1 MEQFE
6 TEIYLRY
13 KQIIENHSSSRH
25 DLFASDIETCKHVSA
40 SLGSS
45 VIPAYEPESRWRI
58 KSAMT
63 LFSDLSNQQKIKSS
77 ALPRSVTLPEI
88 IDRYDA
94 FCFDGYGTLYNRGSF
109 VYPGAMEWFKMLRRA
124 GKLLRLVTNAASDV
138 DEVLAR
144 DADKRGFDFSTE
156 ETISSGSLLHDLVEQ
171 LRSGTAALSRIANGT
186 ASLSRTVAK
195 PLELRE
201 VYYIG
206 RETGKHVLEACGI
219 SAVAMDAEP
228 AEPIVAISSAKDTP
242 ETYAQAVKIL
252 QKPGA
257 ILLVLNS
264 DAWAPKIPDEN
275 GVTVREPVS
284 GALSERLRR
293 DSACYANGGEGC
305 VTFYLGKPFPAI
317 WERVNASL
325 PAGSRVLMIGDT
337 LGTDVYG
344 AKIAGFDSALVV
356 GRNVPADE
364 LEADEAALGIRPD
377 WYLQPV

>member
-1 MEQFE
+1 MERLE

-13 KQIIENHSSSRH
+13 KQIIESQTAYSLTCHPGLVPGSPFHRENESVQPRH
-25 DLFASDIETCKHVSA
+25 VHMADL
-40 SLGSS
+40 L
-45 VIPAYEPESRWRI
+45 
-58 KSAMT
+58 
-63 LFSDLSNQQKIKSS
+63 
-77 ALPRSVTLPEI
+77 
-88 IDRYDA
+88 DRYDA

-109 VYPGAMEWFKMLRRA
+109 VYPGAMEWFKMLRHA
-124 GKLLRLVTNAASDV
+124 GKHLRLVTNAASDV

-156 ETISSGSLLHDLVEQ
+156 ETISSGSLLKDLVAE
-171 LRSGTAALSRIANGT
+171 LRGHGH
-186 ASLSRTVAK
+186 
-195 PLELRE
+195 ELRE

-206 RETGKHVLEACGI
+206 RETGKHVLETCGI
-219 SAVAMDAEP
+219 TAVAMDAEP

-242 ETYAQAVKIL
+242 ETYARAVKIL

-275 GVTVREPVS
+275 GVTVRELVS

-293 DSACYANGGEGC
+293 DSACDANGGEGC

-317 WERVNASL
+317 WERVKSSL

-364 LEADEAALGIRPD
+364 LEADETVLGIKPD
-377 WYLQPV
+377 WYLKS

>member
-1 MEQFE
+1 MQQFE

-13 KQIIENHSSSRH
+13 KQIIERDCHAAIQVSEH
-25 DLFASDIETCKHVSA
+25 AEEPAS
-40 SLGSS
+40 
-45 VIPAYEPESRWRI
+45 P
-58 KSAMT
+58 
-63 LFSDLSNQQKIKSS
+63 FSCENVQ
-77 ALPRSVTLPEI
+77 PRSVTLSEI

-109 VYPGAMEWFKMLRRA
+109 VYPGAMEWFQSLRRA
-124 GKLLRLVTNAASDV
+124 GKHLRLVTNAASDV

-156 ETISSGSLLHDLVEQ
+156 ETISSGSLLKDLVAE
-171 LRSGTAALSRIANGT
+171 LRGHGH
-186 ASLSRTVAK
+186 
-195 PLELRE
+195 ELRE

-206 RETGKHVLEACGI
+206 RETGKNVLAKCGI
-219 SAVAMDAEP
+219 TAVPMDAEP

-293 DSACYANGGEGC
+293 DSACDANGGEGC

-317 WERVNASL
+317 WERVKASL

-356 GRNVPADE
+356 GRNVPANE

-377 WYLQPV
+377 WYLLP

>member
-1 MEQFE
+1 MERLE

-13 KQIIENHSSSRH
+13 KQIIESQTAYSLTCHPGLVPGSPFHRENESVQPRH
-25 DLFASDIETCKHVSA
+25 VHMADL
-40 SLGSS
+40 L
-45 VIPAYEPESRWRI
+45 
-58 KSAMT
+58 
-63 LFSDLSNQQKIKSS
+63 
-77 ALPRSVTLPEI
+77 
-88 IDRYDA
+88 DRYDA

-109 VYPGAMEWFKMLRRA
+109 VYPGAMEWFKMLRHA
-124 GKLLRLVTNAASDV
+124 GKHLRLVTNAASDV

-156 ETISSGSLLHDLVEQ
+156 ETISSGSLLKDLVTE
-171 LRSGTAALSRIANGT
+171 LRNRGH
-186 ASLSRTVAK
+186 
-195 PLELRE
+195 EMRE

-206 RETGKHVLEACGI
+206 RETGKNVLASCGLR
-219 SAVAMDAEP
+219 AVAMDAEP
-228 AEPIVAISSAKDTP
+228 TEPIVAISSAKDTP

-252 QKPGA
+252 RKPGA

-293 DSACYANGGEGC
+293 DSACEANGGEGC
-305 VTFYLGKPFPAI
+305 VTYYLGKPFPQI
-317 WERVNASL
+317 WEKVKRSL

-364 LEADEAALGIRPD
+364 LEADETVLGIKPD
-377 WYLQPV
+377 WYLKS